1 MSKPEENRIPAT
13 PLKNLLL
20 FVILAATF
28 FVNMKLLSDWDII
41 RALIVVTLMSFAMVT
56 VMKHGVKAS

>member
-1 MSKPEENRIPAT
+1 MNKPEENRILAT
-13 PLKNLLL
+13 PLKTILL

-56 VMKHGVKAS
+56 VMRHGVESS

>member
-1 MSKPEENRIPAT
+1 MNKPEENRIPAT
-13 PLKNLLL
+13 PLKTLLL

-56 VMKHGVKAS
+56 VMKHGVKSS